1 MTNKNDTQKIL
12 HEYLKHCY
20 DSQSDHFLI
29 VHDGVEKTVT
39 EWCEYFGGVPDGV
52 SNHNFLMEMLNEKV

>member
-1 MTNKNDTQKIL
+1 MKSQ
-12 HEYLKHCY
+12 Y
-20 DSQSDHFLI
+20 DVRALVQDLFEDMCNEQPDHFLI
-29 VHDGVEKTVT
+29 VHKGVEKTVT